1 MNIEELK
8 LNQVLGCFMA
18 RVFLFVVLASAMLDS
33 LIKRF
38 VITGGSLLTCSVVN
52 LVATEVSAAPMNC
65 PGCDLKNSDLSSQNY
80 LGANRTGSD
89 LRGANLQSSDLSNV
103 VFMGSDFRGANLR
116 GANLFNTFFT
126 GDPPRRSNLE
136 GADLRGAKLN
146 GTFFTNAIL
155 RNADL
160 RGTQLINGSLEG
172 ADLTGAK
179 IDATFFGSKTLL
191 LNTTLPDGRVY
202 STKTAARKNGP
213 VFVNSRCRLSSK
225 AAGGFRVDYKDT
237 FSVNSRDYLF
247 FVARYGDGAGI
258 FCLSKLNYMDG
269 SPVGFSSIQN
279 NFVSDIK
286 RVKGKPVYKFNI
298 IDGNG
303 RGASSTR
310 YRLDMR
316 YPNSPKIKVL
326 R

>member
-1 MNIEELK
+1 
-8 LNQVLGCFMA
+8 MA
-18 RVFLFVVLASAMLDS
+18 RVFISVSLALAMLDS
-33 LIKRF
+33 LIKRL
-38 VITGGSLLTCSVVN
+38 VITGGSLLTGSVVN
-52 LVATEVSAAPMNC
+52 LVATAVSAAPMNC

-80 LGANRTGSD
+80 LGANRMGSD

-116 GANLFNTFFT
+116 GANLLNTFFT

-191 LNTTLPDGRVY
+191 LNTILPDGRVY
-202 STKTAARKNGP
+202 STKTTASKNGP

-225 AAGGFRVDYKDT
+225 TAGGFRVDYKDIL
-237 FSVNSRDYLF
+237 SVNSRDYLF

-258 FCLSKLNYMDG
+258 FCLSKLNYMG
-269 SPVGFSSIQN
+269 GRPVGVSSIQN

-298 IDGNG
+298 KDGNG

>member
-1 MNIEELK
+1 
-8 LNQVLGCFMA
+8 MA
-18 RVFLFVVLASAMLDS
+18 RVFISVSLASAMLDS
-33 LIKRF
+33 LIKRL
-38 VITGGSLLTCSVVN
+38 VITGGSLLTGSVIN
-52 LVATEVSAAPMNC
+52 LVATAVSAAPMNC

-116 GANLFNTFFT
+116 GANLLNTFFT

-191 LNTTLPDGRVY
+191 LNTILPDGRVY

-213 VFVNSRCRLSSK
+213 IFVNSRCRLSSK
-225 AAGGFRVDYKDT
+225 ATGGFRVDFKDT
-237 FSVNSRDYLF
+237 FSVDSRDYLF

-258 FCLSKLNYMDG
+258 FCVSGSNYDEG
-269 SPVGFSSIQN
+269 TLVAIPAIQN

-286 RVKGKPVYKFNI
+286 RVKGKPVYKFKI
-298 IDGNG
+298 KDGNG
-303 RGASSTR
+303 RGALLTR
-310 YRLDMR
+310 YRLNMR
-316 YPNSPKIKVL
+316 YPAAPKIKIIN
-326 R
+326 

>member
-1 MNIEELK
+1 M
-8 LNQVLGCFMA
+8 F
-18 RVFLFVVLASAMLDS
+18 
-33 LIKRF
+33 
-38 VITGGSLLTCSVVN
+38 GSLFSRLVFTGVSLSTGFVAN
-52 LVATEVSAAPMNC
+52 LVPKPVSAAPMNC
-65 PGCDLKNSDLSSQNY
+65 PGCDLNNSNLSSQNY

-116 GANLFNTFFT
+116 GANLLNTFFT

-172 ADLTGAK
+172 ADMTGAK

-202 STKTAARKNGP
+202 SSKAAAIKSGP
-213 VFVNSRCRLSSK
+213 VFVNSRCRLSSEI
-225 AAGGFRVDYKDT
+225 AGGFRVDYKNI
-237 FSVNSRDYLF
+237 FSVNSRNYLF

-258 FCLSKLNYMDG
+258 FCVSGLNYKD
-269 SPVGFSSIQN
+269 SALVGITTIQN

-298 IDGNG
+298 VDGNG

-316 YPNSPKIKVL
+316 NPASPKIKII

>member
-1 MNIEELK
+1 
-8 LNQVLGCFMA
+8 
-18 RVFLFVVLASAMLDS
+18 MLDS
-33 LIKRF
+33 LIKRL
-38 VITGGSLLTCSVVN
+38 VLIGGSLLTGSVVN
-52 LVATEVSAAPMNC
+52 LVVTNVSAAPMNC

-103 VFMGSDFRGANLR
+103 VFMGSDFRGADLR
-116 GANLFNTFFT
+116 RANLLNTFFT

-136 GADLRGAKLN
+136 SADLRGARLN

-179 IDATFFGSKTLL
+179 IDATFFGSNTLL

-202 STKTAARKNGP
+202 SGKTLASENGL

-225 AAGGFRVDYKDT
+225 AAGGFRVDYKDI

-247 FVARYGDGAGI
+247 FVARYGDGSGI
-258 FCLSKLNYMDG
+258 FCLSKVNYAEG
-269 SPVGFSSIQN
+269 SPVGVPSIQN
-279 NFVSDIK
+279 NFVSGVK

-316 YPNSPKIKVL
+316 YPDSPKIKVL